1 MYGYATS
8 ETKEYLPL
16 PFVLANN
23 LSKKLA
29 EVRHKN
35 IIPVLYPDGKTQVTV
50 EYHDKKPINVHA
62 VVVSA
67 EHKRNTDQ
75 KKLHEAIIQ
84 KVIKPVLGKRMD
96 KKTEIFINPTGVFS
110 I

>member
-1 MYGYATS
+1 M
-8 ETKEYLPL
+8 

-23 LSKKLA
+23 LSKRLV
-29 EVRHKN
+29 ELRHKKKL
-35 IIPVLYPDGKTQVTV
+35 PLLYPDGKTQVTM
-50 EYHDKKPINVHA
+50 EYHDKKQMRVHA

-67 EHKRNTDQ
+67 QHKKNANQ

-84 KVIKPVLGKRMD
+84 NVIRPVLGKRMD
-96 KKTEIFINPTGVFS
+96 KKTEIFINPTGVFA

>member
-8 ETKEYLPL
+8 ETDQYLPL

-29 EVRHKN
+29 EVRRKK
-35 IIPVLYPDGKTQVTV
+35 IISALHPDGKTQVTV
-50 EYHDKKPINVHA
+50 EYHDKKPIRVHA

-67 EHKRNTDQ
+67 QHKKNADQ

-96 KKTEIFINPTGVFS
+96 KNTEIFINPTGVFAV
-110 I
+110 